1 MKLPDLKYIDKT
13 YWVLFITLVIVAVI
27 ALFSAGSTLVY
38 EKHSVLGPVFTQ
50 MLWLLIGIAI
60 AFFVQFVPSSYI
72 RAFGYPLLLLSIIF
86 GALLVILPPSN
97 PMVVNLNG
105 ASRWLKIAGVQFQP
119 SELAKLS
126 LLIVVADLLARIR
139 TEEDKKK
146 YFFWTLGLTAVTCLP
161 IMTGNLST
169 AVLLAGIVLLMWIL
183 ARLPWKYIG
192 ATVGIAVLL
201 MTSGYL
207 IVEFGFIRKHRSI
220 EGPFAR
226 TITQVKRVDAM
237 FAEMFAKEDKGID
250 NADLDENYQRKIAK
264 VAVARGGKTP
274 FGVFPGNS
282 QERDYLPQAFA
293 DYIFAI
299 IVEESGIV
307 GVIFLIFI
315 YLAILFRACLTSSRF
330 GDYAAMLMVM
340 GLALMLTCQALVS
353 MMVAVGLGPVTG
365 QPLPLIS
372 RGGTSAIITSVYFGI
387 IMAVSREQKEL
398 SDRQQRTTDESLED
412 VPDIT
417 IND

>member
-1 MKLPDLKYIDKT
+1 
-13 YWVLFITLVIVAVI
+13 
-27 ALFSAGSTLVY
+27 
-38 EKHSVLGPVFTQ
+38 
-50 MLWLLIGIAI
+50 
-60 AFFVQFVPSSYI
+60 
-72 RAFGYPLLLLSIIF
+72 
-86 GALLVILPPSN
+86 
-97 PMVVNLNG
+97 MVVNLNG